1 MSEEE
6 RFSGSIAVSLASGSK
21 YRRHE
26 IHVQCIQN
34 FLGKHD
40 KFHGRDTKCF
50 AFEKY
55 RAHIRGKCVTLCKKH
70 PSYAFAS
77 YQN

>member
-6 RFSGSIAVSLASGSK
+6 RLSGSIAVSFASGSK

-34 FLGKHD
+34 VFGKHD
-40 KFHGRDTKCF
+40 KFHGGDAKCF
-50 AFEKY
+50 ARKKY
-55 RAHIRGKCVTLCKKH
+55 RARIRGKCVTLCKKH
-70 PSYAFAS
+70 PSYALAS